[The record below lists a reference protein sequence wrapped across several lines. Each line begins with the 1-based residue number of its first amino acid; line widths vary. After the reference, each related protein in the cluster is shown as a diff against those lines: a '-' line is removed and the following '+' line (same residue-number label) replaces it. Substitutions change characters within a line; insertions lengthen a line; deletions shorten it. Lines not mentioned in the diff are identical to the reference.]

1 MTTVVI
7 GSLWRLELYFMRLVT
22 LYPINDSLVVSLL
35 RQTLL
40 LKL

>member
-7 GSLWRLELYFMRLVT
+7 GSLWRLELCFMRLVT
-22 LYPINDSLVVSLL
+22 LYSIKDSLVVSFL